1 MNQLISHIEFLL
13 HTHNCVIVPSL
24 GGFVVNTMPAR
35 RNGLSVFDSP
45 LCELVF
51 NRELTHNDGLL
62 VESYMR
68 TDGISFENATQK
80 IDDSVRQIKNLL
92 RSEKSVDLGDL
103 GSFTMIGDQRFTYQP
118 KRFVRPEHF
127 GLFNASLKPIIQI
140 QPATPLSEITKKSKK
155 SVMRKVGIGV
165 AAAAVIA
172 LIMLIFPIQDNIF
185 RLQTAQILSENGFFG
200 NKTEKTAETTPLVST
215 PSVSTET
222 VSPKTPTD
230 VENTSN
236 TPTEEVVI
244 PSDATRFYIVTG
256 VYEVRKVADK
266 MIALLQ
272 SEGFTTAS
280 TIERKN
286 RIDVYA
292 SSFSTREEAEQNL
305 KQLKQNFPNHR
316 DAWILKK

>member
-45 LCELVF
+45 VCELVF

-62 VESYMR
+62 VESFMR

-92 RSEKSVDLGDL
+92 RSEESVDLGDL
-103 GSFTMIGDQRFTYQP
+103 GSFTMIGDQRFAYQP
-118 KRFVRPEHF
+118 KPFVRPEHF
-127 GLFNASLKPIIQI
+127 GLSNASLKPIIQI
-140 QPATPLSEITKKSKK
+140 QPPAQLNEITKTSKK
-155 SVMRKVGIGV
+155 SIVRKIGIGA

-172 LIMLIFPIQDNIF
+172 AVMFIFPIQDST
-185 RLQTAQILSENGFFG
+185 LHHQTAQIFSESGLFG
-200 NKTEKTAETTPLVST
+200 SKTEKNTPIVST
-215 PSVSTET
+215 PSVSNET
-222 VSPKTPTD
+222 VSVETPAV
-230 VENTSN
+230 VENTAN
-236 TPTEEVVI
+236 TSIEEI
-244 PSDATRFYIVTG
+244 AAPSDAPRFYVVTG
-256 VYEVRKVADK
+256 VYEVRKVADD

-280 TIERKN
+280 TIERPN

-292 SSFSTREEAEQNL
+292 SHFSTREEAEQSL
-305 KQLKQNFPNHR
+305 KLLKQNFPNHR
-316 DAWILKK
+316 DAWVMKR